1 MVASEPLWGHFL
13 KELPLGSS
21 FKRWAEILKS
31 SDFTHPRVALMPP
44 LRLRTPVRCAT
55 IVSVMLDIRFIR
67 ENAEAVQEN
76 ARRKNYNVDIA
87 RLITLDDQRR
97 ELSVRADEL
106 RERRNANAAKMK
118 GGKPEQSL
126 IDEGKAI
133 KTELAELEDSF
144 GLLEEDV
151 LKLQKAVPNMALED
165 VPVGASEDENIV
177 AKVVGEPTTFDFE
190 PRNHWQIAEQ
200 RDWIDKE
207 RAAKV
212 AGSRFA
218 YIKGDLV
225 KLQFAIIQ
233 YVINSLSDETVL
245 AKIAQ
250 NAGLEGVSTKPFT
263 PVLPPLV
270 IRTELY
276 DAMDRLEPRD
286 DRYKLEDDD
295 LWLQG
300 SAEHVMGS
308 MHAGEMLSEEQL
320 PLRYLGYATSFR
332 REAGTYGKD
341 MEGILRMHQFD
352 KLEMES
358 FTTGENGLKEHLLMV
373 AIQEYLLASLGI
385 PYRVIQKCTADIG
398 KPDAR
403 GIDMEAW
410 LPGQDQYRETHTA
423 DYMTDYQSRRLQ
435 TRVRRAEG
443 APELVHTNDA
453 TAFALG
459 RAMIAI
465 IENNQHSDG
474 TVTIPEALRPYMGGR
489 DVL

>member
-1 MVASEPLWGHFL
+1 
-13 KELPLGSS
+13 
-21 FKRWAEILKS
+21 
-31 SDFTHPRVALMPP
+31 
-44 LRLRTPVRCAT
+44 
-55 IVSVMLDIRFIR
+55 MLDIRYIR
-67 ENAEAVQEN
+67 DNAEAVQKN
-76 ARRKNYNVDIA
+76 AEQKGYTVDIA
-87 RLITLDDQRR
+87 KLVTLDDQRR
-97 ELSVRADEL
+97 ELATRADFL

-118 GGKPEQSL
+118 GGKPEQSV

-133 KTELAELEDSF
+133 KIELSELEESL
-144 GLLEEDV
+144 GLVENDV
-151 LKLQKAVPNMALED
+151 LKMQKAVPNMASED
-165 VPVGASEDENIV
+165 VPVGASEDENVV
-177 AKVVGEPTTFDFE
+177 AKIVGTPTEFSFE
-190 PRNHWQIAEQ
+190 PRNHWQIAES
-200 RDWIDKE
+200 RGWIDKE

-218 YIKGDLV
+218 YLKGDLV
-225 KLQFAIIQ
+225 KLQFAIVQ
-233 YVINSLSDETVL
+233 FVINSLSDEAVL
-245 AKIAQ
+245 AKIAAD
-250 NAGLEGVSTKPFT
+250 AGLDVSTKPFT
-263 PVLPPLV
+263 PVLPPLM

-308 MHAGEMLSEEQL
+308 MHANEIAVEESDF

-358 FTTGENGLKEHLLMV
+358 FTVAEDGMKEHLFMV
-373 AIQEYLLASLGI
+373 AIQEYLLASLGL

-398 KPDAR
+398 KPNAR

-410 LPGQDQYRETHTA
+410 LPGQNQYRETHTA
-423 DYMTDYQSRRLQ
+423 DYMTDYQTRRLN
-435 TRVRRAEG
+435 TRVRRDTMYV
-443 APELVHTNDA
+443 ELLHTNDA

-465 IENNQHSDG
+465 IENYQNEDG
-474 TVTIPEALRPYMGGR
+474 TVRVPDVLRPYLGGKEI
-489 DVL
+489 L

>member
-1 MVASEPLWGHFL
+1 
-13 KELPLGSS
+13 
-21 FKRWAEILKS
+21 
-31 SDFTHPRVALMPP
+31 
-44 LRLRTPVRCAT
+44 
-55 IVSVMLDIRFIR
+55 MLDIKFIR
-67 ENAEAVQEN
+67 DNADAVQEN
-76 ARRKNYNVDIA
+76 ARRKNYDVNIKE
-87 RLITLDDQRR
+87 LLTLDDSRR
-97 ELSVRADEL
+97 ELSARADEL

-118 GGKPEQSL
+118 GVQGKPDQSI
-126 IDEGKAI
+126 IDEGKLI
-133 KTELAELEDSF
+133 KTELAELEE
-144 GLLEEDV
+144 GLNAVEIEALT
-151 LKLQKAVPNMALED
+151 LQKKVPNMAFDD
-165 VPVGASEDENIV
+165 VPVGASEDENVI
-177 AKVVGEPTTFDFE
+177 AKVVGEPTQFGFT
-190 PRNHWQIAEQ
+190 PRNHYEIAEQ

-218 YIKGDLV
+218 YLKGDLV
-225 KLQFAIIQ
+225 KLQFAIVQ
-233 YVINSLSDETVL
+233 FVINSLSDSDTI
-245 AKIAQ
+245 AKIAKD
-250 NAGLEGVSTKPFT
+250 AGLDGVSTKPFT
-263 PVLPPLV
+263 PILPPLM

-308 MHAGEMLSEEQL
+308 MHANEVLAEAEL
-320 PLRYLGYATSFR
+320 PIRYLGYATSFR

-358 FTTGENGLKEHLLMV
+358 FTTAENGLNEHLLFV
-373 AIQEYLLASLGI
+373 AVQEYLLAQLGL

-398 KPDAR
+398 KPNAR

-423 DYMTDYQSRRLQ
+423 DYMTDYQARRLQ
-435 TRVRRAEG
+435 TRVRRETG
-443 APELVHTNDA
+443 ENTGSLELIHTNDA

-465 IENNQHSDG
+465 IENGQQQDG
-474 TVTIPEALRPYMGGR
+474 TVTIPEVLRPYLGGKES
-489 DVL
+489 L